1 MLSHTFEFVAADREM
16 TLEPIEQINNGMSL
30 TSLAA
35 RSAAESMFSMSETPG
50 SERRNHLRKP
60 IT

>member
-16 TLEPIEQINNGMSL
+16 TLEPIEQINNGISL

-35 RSAAESMFSMSETPG
+35 RSPAESMFSMSETPG
-50 SERRNHLRKP
+50 
-60 IT
+60 